1 GPGGGVRA
9 WPVRDAGH
17 WRAPARRGLPV
28 RACAKMTAL
37 SCSFPVGRSGTRP
50 EAYHRLIPL
59 NFGGNRA
66 SSSVF
71 WRISAKAS
79 PLAQNVIATT
89 AGVRMIETRRRP
101 DCRRHGAKDGVRPA
115 VRQGP
120 ALKPGSE
127 PVLGAP

>member
-1 GPGGGVRA
+1 
-9 WPVRDAGH
+9 
-17 WRAPARRGLPV
+17 
-28 RACAKMTAL
+28 MTAL

-127 PVLGAP
+127 PVLGAPDRCEDLGVRRGLHRHRPLHLGTAGAQEGIG